1 MRVSCAHSSATVLHC
16 ANGRVAELLNA
27 PVLKTG
33 RDASLSWVRI
43 PPLPPTSLE
52 LVHRLSG
59 LRIKHKQIRVLH
71 AIPGESVPIG
81 RTTCASFGSI
91 PPHFLRWSNAPW
103 T

>member
-43 PPLPPTSLE
+43 PPLPPASLE

-59 LRIKHKQIRVLH
+59 LRIKSKHIRALH
-71 AIPGESVPIG
+71 AKRGQSGPIG
-81 RTTCASFGSI
+81 RTTYGSLGSI
-91 PPHFLRWSNAPW
+91 PPHFLRRSNSQW